1 MNEEYQD
8 VLNISKMNQSSI
20 AHNSTYNDYPQE
32 AQIPKGHSIMPA
44 PFRSSSKGPQEALGQ
59 SA

>member
-44 PFRSSSKGPQEALGQ
+44 PFRSSSKGPQEALG
-59 SA
+59 